1 MRPTV
6 EFIAPATGRDWVFH
20 VRSEDAFDFSWH
32 AHDFYE
38 LTVIGWGRG
47 RRFTGDAASPY
58 GPGDVALFG
67 PRLPHTYAARPQDGP
82 HLAYV
87 AQFPGS
93 LVDGLAGG
101 AEFAGLR
108 ALLRTASRGVAVAAP
123 GQSWVRGARRLA
135 GLDGARQTI
144 GLLDLLVRLA
154 ECRSTVTLVGAGTA
168 RPVAPASARAL
179 NAVVRYL
186 DERFR
191 EPITRD
197 GVAAAVPMSPSSVSR
212 LVRSHLGT
220 TLTGYVTS
228 LRVAAAS
235 RALVDSDRPVAGIA
249 HDCGF
254 ANLAN
259 FNRQFR
265 RAQGM
270 TPTDYR
276 RTFTGTGA
284 R

>member
-6 EFIAPATGRDWVFH
+6 EFIAPDAGRDWVFH
-20 VRSEDAFDFSWH
+20 ARSGDAFDFSWH

-38 LTVIGWGRG
+38 LTVIAAGRG
-47 RRFTGDAASPY
+47 RRFTGDSASPY

-67 PRLPHTYAARPQDGP
+67 PRLPHTYASARRDGP

-93 LVDGLAGG
+93 LVDGLVGG
-101 AEFAGLR
+101 AEFGALRSLLR
-108 ALLRTASRGVAVAAP
+108 ASARGVTDAAP
-123 GQSWVRGARRLA
+123 GQSWVRAARRLA
-135 GLDGARQTI
+135 GLDGARQTV
-144 GLLDLLVRLA
+144 GLFDLLVRLA
-154 ECRSTVTLVGAGTA
+154 ESRSTVTLASAGSA
-168 RPVAPASARAL
+168 RPVAPARARAL
-179 NAVVRYL
+179 NAVVRYV

-191 EPITRD
+191 QPVTRD
-197 GVAAAVPMSPSSVSR
+197 GVAAEVSMSPSSVSR
-212 LVRSHLGT
+212 LVRDQLGT

-228 LRVAAAS
+228 VRVAAAA
-235 RALVDSDRPVAGIA
+235 RALVDSDRSVAGIA

-276 RTFTGTGA
+276 RAFTGTAG

>member
-1 MRPTV
+1 MV
-6 EFIAPATGRDWVFH
+6 EYIAPDAGRDWVFH
-20 VRSEDAFDFSWH
+20 VRSGDVFDFSWH

-38 LTVIGWGRG
+38 LTVIAAGRG
-47 RRFTGDAASPY
+47 RRFTGDGAAPY

-67 PRLPHTYAARPQDGP
+67 PRLPHTYASARPDGP

-101 AEFAGLR
+101 EFAALR
-108 ALLRTASRGVAVAAP
+108 SLLRTASRGVTDTAP
-123 GQSWVRGARRLA
+123 GQAWVRAVRRLA
-135 GLDGARQTI
+135 ALDGARQTV
-144 GLLDLLVRLA
+144 GLFDLLVRLA
-154 ECRSTVTLVGAGTA
+154 ESRSTVTLVGAGPA
-168 RPVAPASARAL
+168 RPIAPARARAL
-179 NAVVRYL
+179 DAVVRYV

-191 EPITRD
+191 EPVTRGD
-197 GVAAAVPMSPSSVSR
+197 IAAAVPMSPSSVSR
-212 LVRSHLGT
+212 LVRSQLGT
-220 TLTGYVTS
+220 TLTAYVTS
-228 LRVAAAS
+228 VRVAAAS
-235 RALVDSDRPVAGIA
+235 RALVDTDRSVAGIA

-270 TPTDYR
+270 TPTEYR
-276 RTFTGTGA
+276 RVFAGA
-284 R
+284 AGR